1 MPCNK
6 EAQPRRPVLIP
17 PWAGLPRSSLPTL
30 LGQRS
35 PSPSTSS
42 TTRPCPLV
50 PAAAPSLPGMP
61 AAAPSLPG
69 TSRSTTPPLPSLSL
83 CSTCLSMSL
92 RPGRCPASSVPKYQK
107 AVDPLVP
114 GGNGIRGR
122 GALAALCP
130 QLPFRWTAVKLP
142 WIYPCRARTQAF

>member
-50 PAAAPSLPGMP
+50 PAAAPSLP
-61 AAAPSLPG
+61 A
-69 TSRSTTPPLPSLSL
+69 TSCSTTPPLSSLSL

-130 QLPFRWTAVKLP
+130 QLPCRWTAVRLP
-142 WIYPCRARTQAF
+142 WMYPCRAGTQAF

>member
-17 PWAGLPRSSLPTL
+17 PWAGFPRSSLPTL

-50 PAAAPSLPGMP
+50 PAAAPSLP
-61 AAAPSLPG
+61 A
-69 TSRSTTPPLPSLSL
+69 TSCSTTPPPSLSL

-92 RPGRCPASSVPKYQK
+92 RPGWCPASSLPKYQK
-107 AVDPLVP
+107 AP